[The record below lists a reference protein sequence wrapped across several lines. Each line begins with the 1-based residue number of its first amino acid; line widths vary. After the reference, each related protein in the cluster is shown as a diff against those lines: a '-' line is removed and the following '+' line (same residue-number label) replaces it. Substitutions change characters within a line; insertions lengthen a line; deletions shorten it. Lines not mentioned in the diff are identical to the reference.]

1 MVSPDI
7 DIEVESR
14 PWFEDPEWIGEIA
27 DALDFKTLFK
37 YRFKKGNHIN
47 VLESQVYLS
56 WIKHCAKTL
65 PNHRVI
71 GLLDSRVTIG
81 ASSKGRSS
89 SFAISRVLKKTIPYL
104 IGSNLYPGSL
114 HIYSAKN
121 RADAPSREREVEGP
135 SKPKPLW
142 LVALERG
149 DFRGFDLVCQ
159 AAGYPRV
166 VGRWIGLLLLI
177 AGDVERNPGPLHFEQ
192 SHRKP
197 RGELNMDVGFTRM
210 TSQRM
215 QKCLAAFQEWVRLEL
230 KIDFSIL
237 MREHTTCSLALRGY
251 GMHLFKSGYPRYM
264 YVYALTAVQDVYPQ
278 HRPFL
283 GGAWQV
289 DKKWQIAEPGQCR
302 PVLSLPIFR
311 AAVSVALLW
320 KWKRWAAITMIAF
333 AGMLHPAE
341 FIGLERCDLMLPRD
355 TFFSIDVLY
364 IHLKNPKTYRFAR
377 QQHVKISDPEIISF
391 VDALFGKF
399 PLKMKLFGGSI
410 SMYRNQW
417 NAIMNVLGVPCK
429 QVERGVTPGSLRGS
443 GATCLYLQT
452 ENIPLICWRGRWSR
466 VKTLEFYL
474 QEVAAQVMHHS
485 LKPGA
490 KAVIEVLNNACLGIF
505 TSVLHEVSRVA
516 CGAVP

>member
-1 MVSPDI
+1 
-7 DIEVESR
+7 
-14 PWFEDPEWIGEIA
+14 
-27 DALDFKTLFK
+27 
-37 YRFKKGNHIN
+37 
-47 VLESQVYLS
+47 
-56 WIKHCAKTL
+56 
-65 PNHRVI
+65 
-71 GLLDSRVTIG
+71 
-81 ASSKGRSS
+81 
-89 SFAISRVLKKTIPYL
+89 
-104 IGSNLYPGSL
+104 
-114 HIYSAKN
+114 
-121 RADAPSREREVEGP
+121 
-135 SKPKPLW
+135 
-142 LVALERG
+142 
-149 DFRGFDLVCQ
+149 
-159 AAGYPRV
+159 
-166 VGRWIGLLLLI
+166 
-177 AGDVERNPGPLHFEQ
+177 
-192 SHRKP
+192 
-197 RGELNMDVGFTRM
+197 MDVGFTRM

-355 TFFSIDVLY
+355 TFFSTDVLY

-429 QVERGVTPGSLRGS
+429 QVERGVTPGTLRGS

-505 TSVLHEVSRVA
+505 TSVLHGVSRVA